1 MNTRDHLIL
10 LATLILITAIIASDL
25 IIDSR
30 EGVAFWHLLTEG
42 AAGLLALGGTF
53 FILKD
58 MIRLRRDL
66 SQERKLSATLK
77 VEAEQWQARSK
88 SYLEGLSSLID
99 QQLTAW
105 SLTPAEREVAFLLLK
120 GLSLKDIARLR
131 ETTEKTSRVQAM
143 AIYAK
148 AGLTGRSELS
158 AFFLEDLLPSG
169 AIHEGSK
176 PPKDHLIHSS

>member
-1 MNTRDHLIL
+1 M
-10 LATLILITAIIASDL
+10 
-25 IIDSR
+25 
-30 EGVAFWHLLTEG
+30 
-42 AAGLLALGGTF
+42 LALGGTF

-99 QQLTAW
+99 QQLTVW

-120 GLSLKDIARLR
+120 GLSLKNIAVLR

-148 AGLTGRSELS
+148 AGLAGRSELS
-158 AFFLEDLLPSG
+158 AFFLEDLLPSDTTQEDQPPPEDP
-169 AIHEGSK
+169 AIST
-176 PPKDHLIHSS
+176 L